1 MLTFA
6 RKDKAMETGIK
17 NVIEIIVSDDKTA
30 YSMRSGTLRIFATPA
45 MIALI
50 EETAW
55 RSVEPYLEEG
65 QGTVGTALNI
75 KHLSPTPLNLNVKCE
90 TELIEIDGRK
100 LKFKANVY
108 DETGLIGSGTHER
121 FIINM
126 DKFIAKANSKKA

>member
-1 MLTFA
+1 MFTFA

-65 QGTVGTALNI
+65 QGTVGTALDI
-75 KHLSPTPLNLNVKCE
+75 KHLSPTPLNMKVKCE
-90 TELIEIDGRK
+90 TELVEIDGRK
-100 LKFKANVY
+100 LKFNANVY

-121 FIINM
+121 FIINVE
-126 DKFIAKANSKKA
+126 KFIAKANSKKA